1 MTYAERF
8 VGIDVSKARLDACL
22 WPEGEERAF
31 ANDRQGLRDL
41 VRWLRRLQPRL
52 PHRRWRR
59 AALRFPP
66 RNPQTRQAS

>member
-31 ANDRQGLRDL
+31 ANDRQGLEANVGL
-41 VRWLRRLQPRL
+41 SKG
-52 PHRRWRR
+52 
-59 AALRFPP
+59 RFSL
-66 RNPQTRQAS
+66 TGAFQAQQDNVKDDPDITK